1 MRVIIF
7 GRGGQ
12 LGRELFR
19 VFESAGHQVSGFERS
34 QVDVTNAA
42 RVEHAVATAAPD
54 LVLNATAYNMVDVA
68 EREPEAA
75 FAGNALAVRSL
86 ALACRQADARLVHF
100 STDYVFDGTLGR
112 PYTEEDATHPLGAYG
127 VSKLA
132 GEFYARAYLD
142 HPLIIRTSGVF
153 GLGGLRTA
161 RGNFV
166 ETMLRLAASGQPVR
180 VVEDFVA
187 SPTYAPEL
195 ALRTAELVEKNLS
208 GIFHIGGAP
217 DLVVRLRQ
225 IDLRGSSI
233 ESRVAGDHRA
243 GASHAGA
250 PSQVLR
256 AFEREDGAMRDNP
269 DALNAN
275 CSRGLHAAAKTNC
288 RGSLSVDRY
297 PTLK

>member
-1 MRVIIF
+1 MKVMIF

-19 VFESAGHQVSGFERS
+19 VFESKGHQVSGFERS

-42 RVEHAVATAAPD
+42 RVEHAVATAGPD

-132 GEFYARAYLD
+132 GEFYAHAYLD

-166 ETMLRLAASGQPVR
+166 ETMLRLASSGQPVR

-195 ALRTAELVEKNLS
+195 ASRTAQLVEKKLS
-208 GIFHIGGAP
+208 GIFHIGGGTPISWFDYAKLIFEAAQLTP
-217 DLVVRLRQ
+217 ELRATTEREHRTPARRPKYSALSNAKMERCGVTPMPSMRAAVEDYMSRRKLV
-225 IDLRGSSI
+225 
-233 ESRVAGDHRA
+233 AA
-243 GASHAGA
+243 GA
-250 PSQVLR
+250 
-256 AFEREDGAMRDNP
+256 
-269 DALNAN
+269 
-275 CSRGLHAAAKTNC
+275 
-288 RGSLSVDRY
+288 
-297 PTLK
+297 